1 MGLFQI
7 PHIVDVLIKNRCQS
21 VSLVGVVVEGV
32 VGGGVGGE
40 RGGGGV
46 AVGLGVG
53 RHDRH
58 QADGHRPQEGLEG
71 KEEEGEGGVKV

>member
-7 PHIVDVLIKNRCQS
+7 PHIVDVLIENRCQS

-58 QADGHRPQEGLEG
+58 QDGHRQEGLG
-71 KEEEGEGGVKV
+71 KKEEGEGGG